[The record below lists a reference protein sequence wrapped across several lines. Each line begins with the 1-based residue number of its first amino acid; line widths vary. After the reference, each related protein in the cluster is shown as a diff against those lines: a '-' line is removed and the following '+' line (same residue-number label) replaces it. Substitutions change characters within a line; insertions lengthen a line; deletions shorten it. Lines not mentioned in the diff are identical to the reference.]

1 MKDIE
6 ITNSIKYIGASDESE
21 KLFESQ
27 YSIPNGMAYNS
38 YIIKDEKN
46 VILDTVDKNV
56 TDEWINNIERE
67 LEGKKPDYLIISHLE
82 PDHSYNIG
90 LLANKYPEMKIV
102 GNATT
107 FRMLPNFFDNIN
119 IDDRKVEVKDKDT
132 LNIGKHTLQFF
143 MAPMVHWPE
152 VMLTFE
158 QLEGVLFSADAFG
171 KFGKMDSSDEWVEE
185 ARRYYFG
192 IVGKYGMQVQNI
204 LNKVSSLQIKMI
216 CPLHGPILK
225 ENLEYYINKYDVWSK
240 YIPEKKG
247 IFIAYASIYGNT
259 KKVAEELFNILKE
272 KNIENVAICD
282 LVKDDMAK
290 AISDAFSYDKM
301 IIAASSYNAGVFPPM
316 AHFLNAIKDRNY
328 QNRTVGIVENGSWA
342 PSAGKSMKAIVSEMK
357 QINLIEPIVTINS
370 TMKEENIS
378 ELKNLVEFMM

>member
-56 TDEWINNIERE
+56 TDEWINNIEIE

-90 LLANKYPEMKIV
+90 LLVNKYPEMKIV

-119 IDDRKVEVKDKDT
+119 IGDKKVEVKDKDT

-158 QLEGVLFSADAFG
+158 QLEGLLFSADAFG

-259 KKVAEELFNILKE
+259 KKVAEELLNIVKE

-378 ELKNLVEFMM
+378 ELKDLVEFMM

>member
-38 YIIKDEKN
+38 YIIKDEKT
-46 VILDTVDKNV
+46 VILDTVDKTV

-90 LLANKYPEMKIV
+90 LLVNKYPEMKIV

>member
-38 YIIKDEKN
+38 YIIKDEKT
-46 VILDTVDKNV
+46 VILDTVDKTV

-90 LLANKYPEMKIV
+90 LLVNKYPEMKIV

-119 IDDRKVEVKDKDT
+119 IGDKKVEVKDKDT

-158 QLEGVLFSADAFG
+158 QLEGLLFSADAFG

-370 TMKEENIS
+370 TMKEANIT
-378 ELKNLVEFMM
+378 ELKNLVESMM

>member
-38 YIIKDEKN
+38 YIIKDEKT
-46 VILDTVDKNV
+46 VILDTVDKTV

-158 QLEGVLFSADAFG
+158 QLEGLLFSADAFG

-204 LNKVSSLQIKMI
+204 LNKLSSLEIKMI

-225 ENLEYYINKYDVWSK
+225 ENLEYYINKYDIWSK

-259 KKVAEELFNILKE
+259 KKVAEELLNIVKE

-290 AISDAFSYDKM
+290 AVSDAFSYDKM

-328 QNRTVGIVENGSWA
+328 QNRTIGIVENGSWA

-378 ELKNLVEFMM
+378 EVKNLVEFMM

>member
-90 LLANKYPEMKIV
+90 LLVNKYPEMKIV

-119 IDDRKVEVKDKDT
+119 IGDKKVEVKDKDT

-158 QLEGVLFSADAFG
+158 QLEGLLFSADAFG

-204 LNKVSSLQIKMI
+204 LNKVSSLKIKMI

-328 QNRTVGIVENGSWA
+328 QNRTIGIVENGSWA

>member
-90 LLANKYPEMKIV
+90 LLVNKYPEMKIV

-328 QNRTVGIVENGSWA
+328 QNRTIGIVENGSWA

-378 ELKNLVEFMM
+378 ELKNLVESMM

>member
-38 YIIKDEKN
+38 YIIKDEKT
-46 VILDTVDKNV
+46 VILDTADKTV

-90 LLANKYPEMKIV
+90 LLVNKYPEMKIV

-107 FRMLPNFFDNIN
+107 FRILPNFFDNIN

-204 LNKVSSLQIKMI
+204 LNKLSSLEIKMI

-225 ENLEYYINKYDVWSK
+225 ENLEYYINKYDIWSK

-259 KKVAEELFNILKE
+259 KKVAEELLNIVKE

-290 AISDAFSYDKM
+290 AVSDAFSYDKM

-328 QNRTVGIVENGSWA
+328 QNRTIGIVENGSWA

-378 ELKNLVEFMM
+378 ELKDLVEFMM

>member
-1 MKDIE
+1 
-6 ITNSIKYIGASDESE
+6 
-21 KLFESQ
+21 
-27 YSIPNGMAYNS
+27 
-38 YIIKDEKN
+38 
-46 VILDTVDKNV
+46 
-56 TDEWINNIERE
+56 
-67 LEGKKPDYLIISHLE
+67 
-82 PDHSYNIG
+82 
-90 LLANKYPEMKIV
+90 
-102 GNATT
+102 
-107 FRMLPNFFDNIN
+107 
-119 IDDRKVEVKDKDT
+119 
-132 LNIGKHTLQFF
+132 
-143 MAPMVHWPE
+143 
-152 VMLTFE
+152 
-158 QLEGVLFSADAFG
+158 
-171 KFGKMDSSDEWVEE
+171 MDSSDEWVEE

-204 LNKVSSLQIKMI
+204 LNKLSSLEIKMI

-225 ENLEYYINKYDVWSK
+225 ENLEYYINKYDIWSK

-259 KKVAEELFNILKE
+259 KKVAEELLNIVKE

-290 AISDAFSYDKM
+290 AVSDAFSYDKM

-378 ELKNLVEFMM
+378 ELKDLVEFMM

>member
-90 LLANKYPEMKIV
+90 LLVNKYPEMKIV

-119 IDDRKVEVKDKDT
+119 IGDKKVEVKDKDT

-370 TMKEENIS
+370 TMKEANIT
-378 ELKNLVEFMM
+378 ELKNLVESMM

>member
-56 TDEWINNIERE
+56 TDEWINNIEIE

-90 LLANKYPEMKIV
+90 LLVNKYPEMKIV

-119 IDDRKVEVKDKDT
+119 IGDKKVEVKDKDT

-158 QLEGVLFSADAFG
+158 QLEGLLFSADAFG

-225 ENLEYYINKYDVWSK
+225 ENLEYYINKYDIWSK
-240 YIPEKKG
+240 YI
-247 IFIAYASIYGNT
+247 
-259 KKVAEELFNILKE
+259 L
-272 KNIENVAICD
+272 
-282 LVKDDMAK
+282 
-290 AISDAFSYDKM
+290 
-301 IIAASSYNAGVFPPM
+301 
-316 AHFLNAIKDRNY
+316 
-328 QNRTVGIVENGSWA
+328 
-342 PSAGKSMKAIVSEMK
+342 
-357 QINLIEPIVTINS
+357 
-370 TMKEENIS
+370 
-378 ELKNLVEFMM
+378 

>member
-90 LLANKYPEMKIV
+90 LLVNKYPEMKIV

-204 LNKVSSLQIKMI
+204 LNKLSSLEIKMI

-225 ENLEYYINKYDVWSK
+225 ENLEYYINKYDIWSK
-240 YIPEKKG
+240 YIPEKEG

-259 KKVAEELFNILKE
+259 KKVAEELLNIVKE

-290 AISDAFSYDKM
+290 AVSDAFSYDKM

-328 QNRTVGIVENGSWA
+328 QNRTVGIIENGSWA
-342 PSAGKSMKAIVSEMK
+342 PSAGKSMKAIVSDMK
-357 QINLIEPIVTINS
+357 QINLVEPIVTINS
-370 TMKEENIS
+370 TMKEANIT
-378 ELKNLVEFMM
+378 ELKNLVEFMI

>member
-38 YIIKDEKN
+38 YIIKDEKT
-46 VILDTVDKNV
+46 VILDTVDKTV

-90 LLANKYPEMKIV
+90 LLVNKYPEMKIV

-119 IDDRKVEVKDKDT
+119 IGDKKVEVKDKDT

-158 QLEGVLFSADAFG
+158 QLEGLLFSADAFG

-204 LNKVSSLQIKMI
+204 LNKVSSLKIKMI

-370 TMKEENIS
+370 TMKEANIT
-378 ELKNLVEFMM
+378 ELKNLVESMM

>member
-38 YIIKDEKN
+38 YIIKDEKT
-46 VILDTVDKNV
+46 VILDTADKTV

-90 LLANKYPEMKIV
+90 LLVNKYPEMKIV

-119 IDDRKVEVKDKDT
+119 IGDKKVEVKDKDT

-158 QLEGVLFSADAFG
+158 QLEGLLFSADAFG

-204 LNKVSSLQIKMI
+204 LNKLSSLEIKMI

-225 ENLEYYINKYDVWSK
+225 ENLEYYINKYDIWSK
-240 YIPEKKG
+240 YIPEKK
-247 IFIAYASIYGNT
+247 
-259 KKVAEELFNILKE
+259 E
-272 KNIENVAICD
+272 
-282 LVKDDMAK
+282 
-290 AISDAFSYDKM
+290 FS
-301 IIAASSYNAGVFPPM
+301 
-316 AHFLNAIKDRNY
+316 
-328 QNRTVGIVENGSWA
+328 
-342 PSAGKSMKAIVSEMK
+342 
-357 QINLIEPIVTINS
+357 
-370 TMKEENIS
+370 
-378 ELKNLVEFMM
+378 

>member
-90 LLANKYPEMKIV
+90 LLVNKYPEMKIV

-328 QNRTVGIVENGSWA
+328 QNRTIGIIENGSWA

-378 ELKNLVEFMM
+378 ELKNLVESMM

>member
-38 YIIKDEKN
+38 YIIKDEKT
-46 VILDTVDKNV
+46 VILDTADKTV
-56 TDEWINNIERE
+56 TDEWINNIERQ

-90 LLANKYPEMKIV
+90 LLVNKYPEMKIV

-119 IDDRKVEVKDKDT
+119 IGDKKVEVKDKDT

-204 LNKVSSLQIKMI
+204 LNKVSSLKIKMI

>member
-38 YIIKDEKN
+38 YIIKDEKT
-46 VILDTVDKNV
+46 VILDTVDKTV

-119 IDDRKVEVKDKDT
+119 IDDRKVEVKDKVT

-328 QNRTVGIVENGSWA
+328 QNRTIGIVENGSWA

>member
-38 YIIKDEKN
+38 YIIKDEKT
-46 VILDTVDKNV
+46 VILDTVDKTV

-90 LLANKYPEMKIV
+90 LLVNKYPEMKIV

-204 LNKVSSLQIKMI
+204 LNKVSSLEIKMI

>member
-38 YIIKDEKN
+38 YIIKDEKT
-46 VILDTVDKNV
+46 VILDTVDKTV

-90 LLANKYPEMKIV
+90 LLVNKYPEMKIV

-119 IDDRKVEVKDKDT
+119 IGDKKVEVKDKDT

-158 QLEGVLFSADAFG
+158 QLEGLLFSADAFG

-328 QNRTVGIVENGSWA
+328 QNRTIGIVENGSWT

-370 TMKEENIS
+370 TMKEANIT
-378 ELKNLVEFMM
+378 ELKNLVESMM

>member
-90 LLANKYPEMKIV
+90 LLVNKYPEMKIV

-225 ENLEYYINKYDVWSK
+225 ENLEYYINKYDIWSK

-247 IFIAYASIYGNT
+247 IFIAYASISGNT
-259 KKVAEELFNILKE
+259 KKVAEELLNIVKE

-290 AISDAFSYDKM
+290 AVSDAFSYDKM

-378 ELKNLVEFMM
+378 ELKDLVEFMM